1 MDKIVPKTISKK
13 QFLEIIPNPI
23 CDSNF
28 NYFNN
33 MELPE
38 CLLIDDKELIISSIF
53 AGLLKK
59 DKTAEIL
66 QKFDLKTESLPQ
78 TNFLNLIVAF

>member
-13 QFLEIIPNPI
+13 YFLELIPNPI

-33 MELPE
+33 MELTE
-38 CLLIDDKELIISSIF
+38 CLLVDDKDLIISSIF
-53 AGLLKK
+53 AGLLKT
-59 DKTAEIL
+59 DKTAEI
-66 QKFDLKTESLPQ
+66 
-78 TNFLNLIVAF
+78 I